1 MRTKL
6 VIESGGQ
13 VVEWEIGHGSVSSLI
28 GYDFPTPPPEHP
40 LIDLLSQHPS
50 SAVRK
55 QVAESFELSDEVLR
69 RLESDSVLA
78 VREGLV
84 NGQSTTR
91 ARLSKAFLSQV
102 IEQSVEAAE
111 KVAWSITDFEE
122 AESPEI
128 VRALLEHPD
137 PAVRKCAAQHE
148 LGTKSDRKKLKA
160 DSDVD
165 VRRAVS

>member
-1 MRTKL
+1 MKTKL
-6 VIESGGQ
+6 VIESGSH

-50 SAVRK
+50 SSVRK

-69 RLESDSVLA
+69 RLEGDSILA

-91 ARLSKAFLSQV
+91 ARLSKAFIAQV

-128 VRALLEHPD
+128 VKALLEHLD

-160 DSDVD
+160 DTDID